1 MFTNKSKGTAK
12 KTLAIAAALASV
24 ASTTAFA
31 APRHGFDFGNVFG
44 GRQSTYQSQ
53 QDNRQQNKNT
63 WRNLGTAGAAVAVL
77 GLLNH
82 NSTATVLGAA
92 GAAYSAN
99 RYEQD
104 RHSQSQQNDYNNYR
118 YNRRRY

>member
-1 MFTNKSKGTAK
+1 MFTDKSTGTAK
-12 KTLAIAAALASV
+12 KTLALAAALASL

-31 APRHGFDFGNVFG
+31 APNDYGLGNIFG
-44 GRQSTYQSQ
+44 GHHSSYQSRLA
-53 QDNRQQNKNT
+53 NRQQNKNT
-63 WRNLGTAGAAVAVL
+63 WRNLGATGAAVAAY

-104 RHSQSQQNDYNNYR
+104 RHSQSQQQNNYR
-118 YNRRRY
+118 NYRFDRRRY